1 MAPFMSAL
9 DASSYQSPD
18 QNGSY
23 SLLRE
28 KTVQAMIERGLDR
41 PTLAEYGISWGEDQD
56 PFGHVMAQTYPHIG
70 AKSFTRLLESF
81 QEQLKDRY
89 PDFMAGRGISVM
101 TNRLNQAGK
110 RMVKYPD
117 LLISGIRIAE
127 VQSDRFFVIY
137 SIWSVSQNTL
147 VCEVNSWI
155 VFVNQKTQKKVNIIE
170 EGGEYSELHASLV
183 RRAAESQH
191 TLKIWEEKQKARSKT
206 AKL

>member
-28 KTVQAMIERGLDR
+28 KTVQAMIERGIDR

-117 LLISGIRIAE
+117 LVFRYLFDLVRVPEYPGLR
-127 VQSDRFFVIY
+127 
-137 SIWSVSQNTL
+137 SQLLDCFRQPEDT
-147 VCEVNSWI
+147 E
-155 VFVNQKTQKKVNIIE
+155 KVNIIE